1 MLQTLNAVQAQL
13 YDLEEEN
20 TISRRRVHELELE
33 LEECKRDVARERTRL
48 MEREESRRPD
58 ASYRAPGGSKTKG
71 KGKAKDVSG
80 FCPPELDDERLRV
93 RYKEAVDEKKGRK
106 CLPVTSYC
114 WANTDTIT
122 YPALEAL
129 VNSLRSHLTRLT
141 AELSAHQVLLAE
153 LRNLRE
159 EDARALR
166 EKGHEILQL
175 REEVQ
180 RLAGEVE
187 VLRGVV
193 EEGLKER
200 RASKESIRIE
210 REDLE
215 ILAEHPQEELDQTG
229 VTQDEEEEDQDE
241 AEGQDTGIFEAAAAD
256 KTIRT
261 DRATLGESTNSNRAN
276 VQFMDNDDL
285 GRIAAE
291 VEERRSNRSD
301 GSISYNV
308 LGSPSPVRI
317 TNNRATVENFVE
329 PDTRMPARQPEP
341 SIISRPS
348 APTPGH
354 ASGFHDRQAV
364 HDKDPVDS
372 DSETPFPR
380 IRGKHLENLF
390 FSAPEHNTKTCT
402 VCHRRRHRPHGA
414 PLWSKLSDSK
424 RPRTQQNNTEEEQA
438 EGSSG
443 DRHGPSEPSVSK
455 GKQREHVSF
464 SQDPAH
470 WHRVGRKGGLPP
482 QTVVARVIRELED
495 DFTHYKRCINFF
507 SFSPRPQV
515 LKEIIVSLTQCICG
529 VG

>member
-1 MLQTLNAVQAQL
+1 MKDCESGIKKLST
-13 YDLEEEN
+13 
-20 TISRRRVHELELE
+20 
-33 LEECKRDVARERTRL
+33 KRKVGNPL
-48 MEREESRRPD
+48 
-58 ASYRAPGGSKTKG
+58 
-71 KGKAKDVSG
+71 
-80 FCPPELDDERLRV
+80 L
-93 RYKEAVDEKKGRK
+93 
-106 CLPVTSYC
+106 VTNHC
-114 WANTDTIT
+114 RTDTI

-141 AELSAHQVLLAE
+141 AELSSHQVLLAE

-159 EDARALR
+159 QDARALR
-166 EKGHEILQL
+166 EKGNEILQL

-215 ILAEHPQEELDQTG
+215 EDVGLAENPQEDHSRVQSHRQDEPDETG
-229 VTQDEEEEDQDE
+229 VTQDEEEEDPNLE
-241 AEGQDTGIFEAAAAD
+241 EEGQDTEIFEPAAD
-256 KTIRT
+256 KTMRT

-276 VQFMDNDDL
+276 VQFVDNDDL
-285 GRIAAE
+285 GKIAAE

-308 LGSPSPVRI
+308 LRSPSPVRT
-317 TNNRATVENFVE
+317 TNNRATVDNLVE

-354 ASGFHDRQAV
+354 ASGFHDQQAV
-364 HDKDPVDS
+364 HLVDS

-390 FSAPEHNTKTCT
+390 FSAPEHNEKTCT
-402 VCHRRRHRPHGA
+402 VCHRRRHRPHGVS
-414 PLWSKLSDSK
+414 PLWSKPW
-424 RPRTQQNNTEEEQA
+424 PRTQQNNAEEDQA
-438 EGSSG
+438 EGSGG
-443 DRHGPSEPSVSK
+443 DRHGCSEPPTGK

-470 WHRVGRKGGLPP
+470 WHRVGRKEGLPP

-495 DFTHYKRCINFF
+495 DFTHYKRCVKFVFF
-507 SFSPRPQV
+507 SSGAQKNQSF
-515 LKEIIVSLTQCICG
+515 L
-529 VG
+529 